1 MSDAKLKCPYCG
13 EREFAVVGYLN
24 KRGRGF
30 STLKT
35 SRAKFECGN
44 CGHKEVIG

>member
-13 EREFAVVGYLN
+13 HREFAIVDYLN
-24 KRGRGF
+24 RKGRGF
-30 STLKT
+30 STLKN

-44 CGHKEVIG
+44 CGHKEVI